1 MTTAGAKRATWSS
14 RPAFLLATIGGAVG
28 LGNLWRFPFITGENG
43 GGGFVLI
50 YLAFVLLLGLPV
62 LAGEMLIGRRGHRSP
77 INAVREIVTSEG
89 AHPLWRVLGWG
100 CIAVPFIG
108 LTYYAVV
115 AAWAIDYIALAAVD
129 TFRDFDADASQT
141 TFETRINSSVYQ
153 VLLHGTFVA
162 ATVWV
167 IAKGINRGIERLSRI
182 LMPALFAMLLVLV
195 GYGVVAGDFAGAV
208 EFLFTPDFS
217 AITGRSVLIA
227 LGQALFSIGIGA
239 GLMIT
244 YASYMPQEFSLRES
258 ATVICLGDTLVA
270 ILAGFAIFPVVF
282 ANGLDAAGGP
292 GLIFVTLPLAFGNMP
307 GGHLF
312 GTVFFILLLFAAY
325 SSALGMLEPTVAWL
339 EEHFPGRRR
348 TVTWITGV
356 VSWVCG
362 IGSVLSFSVWADF
375 HPLAFLGI
383 DVNIF
388 GLSDFTVANVLI
400 PLNAF
405 LIAALCGWG
414 ISRRTAIAEL
424 GSGSPRWLAWWRLI
438 NRYVAP
444 VAIGIVLIELAVGVD
459 LIELLF

>member
-1 MTTAGAKRATWSS
+1 MTQSGAARATWSS
-14 RPAFLLATIGGAVG
+14 RPAFLMATIGGAVG

-77 INAVREIVTSEG
+77 VNAVRHIVAAED
-89 AHPLWRVLGWG
+89 AHPAWRVLGWG

-115 AAWAIDYIALAAVD
+115 AAWAIDYITLAAVD
-129 TFRDFDADASQT
+129 AFHGFDADASQT
-141 TFETRINSSVYQ
+141 QFETRINSAGYQ

-162 ATVWV
+162 ATAWV

-182 LMPALFAMLLVLV
+182 LMPALFVMLLVLV
-195 GYGVVAGDFAGAV
+195 GYGVVAGDFAGAA

-217 AITGRSVLIA
+217 AITGRSVLLA

-244 YASYMPQEFSLRES
+244 YASYMPREFSLRES
-258 ATVICLGDTLVA
+258 ATVICIGDTVVA

-307 GGHLF
+307 GGHVF
-312 GTVFFILLLFAAY
+312 GTVFFLLLLFAAY

-339 EEHFPGRRR
+339 EEHFPGRRK
-348 TVTWITGV
+348 TVTWVTGL
-356 VSWVCG
+356 VSWVLG

-383 DVNIF
+383 EVNIF

-400 PLNAF
+400 PLNAL

-414 ISRRTAIAEL
+414 ISQSSAVAEL
-424 GSGSPRWLAWWRLI
+424 GSPSPRWLGWWRFI

-444 VAIGIVLIELAVGVD
+444 VAIGIVLID
-459 LIELLF
+459 LLF